1 MGVCEPPLNPLQQQ
15 AARNFTCPSPLA
27 SFHPAGQFTVSV
39 TVPTV
44 AATEPDEPLDVPVT
58 VTVYVPAVV
67 PGIDV
72 PPPPLPALLPPPQ
85 PVAPMIARK
94 TNAPNRA
101 SQLRRRLGLT
111 KNATKAIAVPSAD
124 GHSSCCMWFSALVA
138 AVVLTV
144 NVED

>member
-1 MGVCEPPLNPLQQQ
+1 MKVCEPPENGEELRLSP
-15 AARNFTCPSPLA
+15 AAFS
-27 SFHPAGQFTVSV
+27 SSSYHAGQFTVRV

-44 AATEPDEPLDVPVT
+44 AVAKLDEPLDVPVPVT

-67 PGIDV
+67 PGCDV
-72 PPPPLPALLPPPQ
+72 PLPPLPALRPPPQ
-85 PVAPMIARK
+85 PVAPTMARR

-101 SQLRRRLGLT
+101 SQLRRRLGVT
-111 KNATKAIAVPSAD
+111 KNMTKARAVPPAD
-124 GHSSCCMWFSALVA
+124 GHRSRCSRFSALVA